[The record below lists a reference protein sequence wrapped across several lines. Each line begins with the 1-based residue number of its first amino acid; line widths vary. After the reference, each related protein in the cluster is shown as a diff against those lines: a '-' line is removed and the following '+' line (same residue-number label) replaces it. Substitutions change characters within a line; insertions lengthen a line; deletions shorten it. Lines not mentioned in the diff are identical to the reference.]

1 MGQEVLVGVERRRR
15 WSDAGK
21 LAIVEEVGIDGLSVA
36 DVARRHDITR
46 QYIYQWRA
54 ELRRKTLWSEG
65 DDAGAGFIHVNPAPE
80 DRVVALRSDRR
91 PFEILLCNGRRLCGV
106 EGFAESDLIHL
117 IRVVERA

>member
-21 LAIVEEVGIDGLSVA
+21 LAIVEEVGIDGLSVS

-46 QYIYQWRA
+46 QHIYQWRA

-65 DDAGAGFIHVNPAPE
+65 DDAGTGFIQVNPAPE

>member
-1 MGQEVLVGVERRRR
+1 MGQEVLVGVEGRRR

-21 LAIVEEVGIDGLSVA
+21 LAIVEEVGIDGLSVS

-46 QYIYQWRA
+46 QHIYQWRA
-54 ELRRKTLWSEG
+54 ESRRETLWSEG
-65 DDAGAGFIHVNPAPE
+65 DDAGAGFIQVNPAPE

>member
-21 LAIVEEVGIDGLSVA
+21 LAIVEEVGIDGLSVS

-46 QYIYQWRA
+46 QHIYQWRA

-65 DDAGAGFIHVNPAPE
+65 DDAGTGFIQVNPAPE

-106 EGFAESDLIHL
+106 EGFAETDLIHL

>member
-15 WSDAGK
+15 WSDARK
-21 LAIVEEVGIDGLSVA
+21 LAIIEEVGIDGLSVS

-46 QYIYQWRA
+46 QHIYQWRA

-65 DDAGAGFIHVNPAPE
+65 DDAGSGFIQVNSAPE

-91 PFEILLCNGRRLCGV
+91 SFEILLCNGRRLCGV

-117 IRVVERA
+117 IRVLERA